1 VLLIIVLGS
10 FVHVLDNVI
19 ETVYICY
26 AVDRDRGEVY
36 KPEVHEVYAL
46 LTSSRNHRSPTAPT
60 VPLV

>member
-1 VLLIIVLGS
+1 
-10 FVHVLDNVI
+10 VI

-60 VPLV
+60 APLV